1 MVWEGSQPL
10 QKHVAHR
17 PSSATPGGRRT
28 VDRRERTQH
37 THRRRPADTRDFLHT
52 QHTASTSLRILCAPS
67 PDGGGQEKNLAGEK
81 NALPRS
87 RIPVLPP
94 PPSRRGF
101 SAKSL
106 PCTDPRGWGST
117 GSRFPANGGGQSGRM
132 GGRRREGRAA
142 DRRCSQWPPSV
153 VCRALS
159 SAGAGSGGATGDVVW
174 WRVGRLVRPVGGGD
188 DVVGACLQGQS
199 TLVGGF
205 FWCKLDV
212 RL

>member
-1 MVWEGSQPL
+1 MCRGARNICPPW
-10 QKHVAHR
+10 VA
-17 PSSATPGGRRT
+17 AACPGGNEEWCGRAASHFRST
-28 VDRRERTQH
+28 SPIVLRQR
-37 THRRRPADTRDFLHT
+37 HRADAGRWTDENAHST
-52 QHTASTSLRILCAPS
+52 HTAADQPTPEIFYTLSTQQAHLCGSCALRARTEADKKRTLQGKRMPFQDLAS
-67 PDGGGQEKNLAGEK
+67 PCS
-81 NALPRS
+81 P
-87 RIPVLPP
+87 LPP

-159 SAGAGSGGATGDVVW
+159 SAGAGSGGADG
-174 WRVGRLVRPVGGGD
+174 
-188 DVVGACLQGQS
+188 
-199 TLVGGF
+199 
-205 FWCKLDV
+205 
-212 RL
+212 